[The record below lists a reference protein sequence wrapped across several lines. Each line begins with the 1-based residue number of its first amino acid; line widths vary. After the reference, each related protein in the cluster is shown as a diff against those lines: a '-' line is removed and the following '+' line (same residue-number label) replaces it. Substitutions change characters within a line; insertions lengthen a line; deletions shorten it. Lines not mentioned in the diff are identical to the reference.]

1 MNGSHSLTTA
11 CCVTELRVQ
20 HLWRRRQAVPIQE
33 SLSLT
38 ANFLEPEEEGPGAE
52 VEGGEGRDMELLRM
66 WWRSW
71 IPPSSLMCVWK
82 EGTAARRSTISLR
95 PRLACMGIQH
105 DEKDN
110 YYLILVLVSALTTSN
125 ESGSWCKTDNVSVN
139 SPISG
144 FSFTVIEF
152 IFQ

>member
-1 MNGSHSLTTA
+1 MNGSHSMTTA

-110 YYLILVLVSALTTSN
+110 YPLYLHWFLL
-125 ESGSWCKTDNVSVN
+125 
-139 SPISG
+139 SPLRMNQGAGVKRTMSR
-144 FSFTVIEF
+144 STVQYQAF
-152 IFQ
+152 PSL